1 MLLQANSG
9 VFNGFLALACGVLID
24 FKVFEVKLLGSFKTA
39 GNRADQSYAFC
50 ARSLAGQ

>member
-1 MLLQANSG
+1 
-9 VFNGFLALACGVLID
+9 
-24 FKVFEVKLLGSFKTA
+24 VFEVKLLGSFKTA